1 MLRRWR
7 IAEAVSFRRSSTSW
21 HNERPAETA
30 SGGSSG
36 LAAASPARLAL
47 NHWSLSGDW
56 TAEDE
61 SAQLSSAGG
70 SITFRFHARDL
81 NLVLAPA
88 ASGAPVRFTVRLDGH
103 LPGHDHGIDVDES
116 GEGTLDEPRMYQLVR
131 QRGGAAD
138 CTFEI
143 TFEEP
148 GVRAYVFT
156 FG

>member
-1 MLRRWR
+1 MKPTG
-7 IAEAVSFRRSSTSW
+7 ST
-21 HNERPAETA
+21 RPPTGTPWGPGRTYVGYGRGA
-30 SGGSSG
+30 GR
-36 LAAASPARLAL
+36 AASPARLAL
-47 NHWSLSGDW
+47 NHWALSGDW

-88 ASGAPVRFTVRLDGH
+88 ASGALVRFTVRLDGH